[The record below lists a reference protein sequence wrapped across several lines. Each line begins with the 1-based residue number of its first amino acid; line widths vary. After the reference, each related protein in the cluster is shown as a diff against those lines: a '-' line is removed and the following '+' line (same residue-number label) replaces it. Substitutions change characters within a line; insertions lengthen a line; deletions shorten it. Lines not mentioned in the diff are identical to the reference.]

1 MSARSSV
8 ITVKPV
14 ISSFVMFSALS
25 GAAYGQAQIVPGA
38 DGVKAAEKTDVD
50 GWNPFIG
57 VTSTVSL
64 TSNTSV
70 VGQVDGVSTL
80 FGLGV
85 TGGADY
91 VHGKHLLRSSLS
103 ISESFARTPVIDEFL
118 KTNDVVKLE
127 GIYNYFLTNKLGL
140 YGRLAFATSL
150 FPADDVRGE
159 ESTWVEKVAGGAP
172 IPLNTMRFRQRL
184 ADPFTPF
191 TINESAGV
199 FADPIRKEK
208 LNLSFRLGM
217 GGRHTLA
224 DNVLLVDDGKSTADM
239 ERQRR
244 AEVQRPGGEA
254 LGGAAGQ
261 TKDGRANYRLG
272 LSVLM
277 PFVNNDKDNR
287 SAGALSRVGVEGQVQ
302 FNVYSWMSLVYNLAI
317 TRDPQLFPKGN
328 ELVQVQNNL
337 LLTFQFTLVKKKEKA
352 KDPTPEQIE
361 LEAAKKRVE
370 EAEQRAKDA
379 EEKLKKEQE
388 LPPASPPGDGAPIPV
403 PVVTPPAPPT
413 PTTTP

>member
-1 MSARSSV
+1 M
-8 ITVKPV
+8 
-14 ISSFVMFSALS
+14 
-25 GAAYGQAQIVPGA
+25 AYGQAQIVPGA

-64 TSNTSV
+64 TSNSNV

-91 VHGKHLLRSSLS
+91 VHGKHLMRSSLS

-127 GIYNYFLTNKLGL
+127 GIYNYFLTKNLGL

-159 ESTWVEKVAGGAP
+159 ETTWVEKVAGGAP

-184 ADPFTPF
+184 ADPFAPF
-191 TINESAGV
+191 TINESTGV

-217 GGRHTLA
+217 GGRHTFA
-224 DNVLLVDDGKSTADM
+224 DSVLLIDDDASTA
-239 ERQRR
+239 
-244 AEVQRPGGEA
+244 EVELLRLANVHQLGVEA
-254 LGGAAGQ
+254 FGGATGK

-277 PFVNNDKDNR
+277 PFVNNDKDDR
-287 SAGALSRVGVEGQVQ
+287 SAGALTRIGVEGQVQ

-337 LLTFQFTLVKKKEKA
+337 LLTFQFTLVKKKEKP
-352 KDPTPEQIE
+352 KDPTAEQIE
-361 LEAAKKRVE
+361 LEAAKKRLE

-388 LPPASPPGDGAPIPV
+388 SPPPAPPPADGAPAPA
-403 PVVTPPAPPT
+403 PVVTPPPPPT